1 MRRFLHDQSAATAIE
16 YAAICAA
23 VVLVMLAGL
32 VLLGGS
38 NTNQYNNVATA
49 VATHM

>member
-1 MRRFLHDQSAATAIE
+1 MRHFHSNQSGATAIE

-23 VVLVMLAGL
+23 VVLVLLAGL

-38 NTNQYNNVATA
+38 NTNQYNNVASA

>member
-1 MRRFLHDQSAATAIE
+1 MRRFFSDQSAATAIE

-23 VVLVMLAGL
+23 VVLVLLAGL
-32 VLLGGS
+32 VMLGNS
-38 NTNQYNNVATA
+38 NSNQYNNVATA